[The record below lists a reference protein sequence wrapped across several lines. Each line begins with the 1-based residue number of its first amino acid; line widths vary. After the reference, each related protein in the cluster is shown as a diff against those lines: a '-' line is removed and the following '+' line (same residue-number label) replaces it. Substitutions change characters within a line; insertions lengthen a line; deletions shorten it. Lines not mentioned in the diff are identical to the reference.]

1 MSTVRK
7 QIADFLRGKKNVL
20 AVVGDVGSGKKHAIT
35 QAVQGV
41 AGMRMVTHDH
51 ALHPVDFRR
60 LGACL
65 LGDDACL
72 LAVHVVCGA
81 DSMSDYSWMG
91 KMAGKVILV
100 SHDASKALRE
110 SGVPIVRVPKMT
122 AEAMTKYLFH
132 ELNWP
137 AEDALRAA
145 RVAGGDWHQL
155 RAQQQFE
162 TTAGG
167 EPEQSNPRDVCSAK
181 DERLAEPPC
190 FIANRLLN
198 GTAPESCPLDATT
211 ISWVEANMPMHC
223 DGDLEVL
230 AQKQELLATSATGL
244 FAGSPTAEELFT
256 RAAGFRLKRMHYQHG
271 LYKNPWGKDDA
282 AVQEIAESFKRRRTT
297 FTDGLKERAR
307 REEGC
312 SGSRDTLTTK
322 SGATKPK
329 PRVKAKAKARTKMQP

>member
-100 SHDASKALRE
+100 SHDASKALRA

-132 ELNWP
+132 EDYQYL
-137 AEDALRAA
+137 
-145 RVAGGDWHQL
+145 G
-155 RAQQQFE
+155 
-162 TTAGG
+162 
-167 EPEQSNPRDVCSAK
+167 SVCQ
-181 DERLAEPPC
+181 
-190 FIANRLLN
+190 N
-198 GTAPESCPLDATT
+198 
-211 ISWVEANMPMHC
+211 
-223 DGDLEVL
+223 
-230 AQKQELLATSATGL
+230 
-244 FAGSPTAEELFT
+244 
-256 RAAGFRLKRMHYQHG
+256 
-271 LYKNPWGKDDA
+271 
-282 AVQEIAESFKRRRTT
+282 
-297 FTDGLKERAR
+297 
-307 REEGC
+307 
-312 SGSRDTLTTK
+312 
-322 SGATKPK
+322 
-329 PRVKAKAKARTKMQP
+329 

>member
-72 LAVHVVCGA
+72 LAVNVVCGA

-211 ISWVEANMPMHC
+211 ISWVERNLPVHC
-223 DGDLEVL
+223 EDLEEMARRQEML
-230 AQKQELLATSATGL
+230 AISAEGLL
-244 FAGSPTAEELFT
+244 AGSPTAEELFT
-256 RAAGFRLKRMHYQHG
+256 RAAGFRSKRMHYQHG
-271 LYKNPWGKDDA
+271 LYTSPWEEDGA

-297 FTDGLKERAR
+297 FIDGLKERAR
-307 REEGC
+307 REESG
-312 SGSRDTLTTK
+312 SGSRDTVTTK